1 MDRSDDRRMRRGVAI
16 FTFGAVAVGLA
27 VIAAGREERPLERW
41 RRWLRSGRSTA
52 ADIKTKADEAVEV
65 ALVKTDRAA
74 NATTLVAET
83 ARTLVEGPDSAKVAD
98 ARLR

>member
-1 MDRSDDRRMRRGVAI
+1 MDGSDHKRMRRGLAI
-16 FTFGAVAVGLA
+16 LTFGAVAVGLA

-41 RRWLRSGRSTA
+41 TRWLRSGRSTA
-52 ADIKTKADEAVEV
+52 ADIKTKADEAVAV